1 MFKTLTPP
9 EMLCIT
15 DSTYREDSLCY
26 IRDIIDSLHTKRLAV
41 HIDLSQIKYASAAA
55 SVLLFAVLNRAYFVI
70 GQRLRVRFTF
80 PKKETNPQGH
90 RCIVRTG
97 LARALVANTHE
108 KLDALVQQERY
119 FQSSVTPELALST
132 TMTML
137 QKAAVLDETQATL
150 LMMGMNEAMLNVR
163 NHAYEHDFYTK
174 GVELMGGK
182 RWWQCAWFDPEQDRV
197 VFIICDLGMGIAQSY
212 QGEEI
217 DSVAQF
223 ILEQNLV
230 SEALTS
236 GRSRFREPNRGNGSE
251 DIKRPIALGTT
262 KYEKLM
268 VFSGGSLYEMD
279 SDLSET
285 RARIDI
291 LRPRI
296 PCTIILWA
304 LTPNRG

>member
-119 FQSSVTPELALST
+119 FQSS
-132 TMTML
+132 
-137 QKAAVLDETQATL
+137 
-150 LMMGMNEAMLNVR
+150 
-163 NHAYEHDFYTK
+163 
-174 GVELMGGK
+174 
-182 RWWQCAWFDPEQDRV
+182 
-197 VFIICDLGMGIAQSY
+197 
-212 QGEEI
+212 
-217 DSVAQF
+217 
-223 ILEQNLV
+223 
-230 SEALTS
+230 
-236 GRSRFREPNRGNGSE
+236 
-251 DIKRPIALGTT
+251 
-262 KYEKLM
+262 
-268 VFSGGSLYEMD
+268 
-279 SDLSET
+279 
-285 RARIDI
+285 
-291 LRPRI
+291 
-296 PCTIILWA
+296 
-304 LTPNRG
+304 